1 MYQIRLATKDDINNI
16 ITLVKELASYEK
28 MSDKVTFSNEQFST
42 SIFKNNYAK
51 ILVCEYKNDI
61 IGYAIYFYT
70 FSSFLGRGG
79 IYLEDLYV
87 KPEFRNQGIGKKF
100 LATLAQICIDE
111 NLGRLEWECLTWNEP
126 SLAFYYK
133 LGAKNRDDFF
143 HLRVDGKELENLA
156 NLLKI
161 K

>member
-1 MYQIRLATKDDINNI
+1 MYQIRLATKDDINDI

-126 SLAFYYK
+126 SLPFYYK

>member
-1 MYQIRLATKDDINNI
+1 MYQIRLATKDDINDI

-87 KPEFRNQGIGKKF
+87 KSEFRNQGIGKKF

-126 SLAFYYK
+126 SLAFYSK
-133 LGAKNRDDFF
+133 LGAKNRDEFF

>member
-1 MYQIRLATKDDINNI
+1 MYQIRAAKKDDLNEI
-16 ITLVKELASYEK
+16 IALVKELAEYEK
-28 MSDKVTFSNEQFST
+28 MSDKIKFSYDEFAK
-42 SIFKNNYAK
+42 SIFEKNYAK
-51 ILVCEYKNDI
+51 ILVCQNDENI

-87 KPEFRNQGIGKKF
+87 KAKYRNQGIGKRF
-100 LATLAQICIDE
+100 LAKLAQICLDE

-126 SLAFYYK
+126 SLAFYHK
-133 LGAKNRDDFF
+133 IGAKNRDEFF

-156 NLLKI
+156 NFI
-161 K
+161 KD

>member
-1 MYQIRLATKDDINNI
+1 MYQIRLATKDDINDI

-28 MSDKVTFSNEQFST
+28 MSDKVTFSNEEFST

-51 ILVCEYKNDI
+51 ILVCEYENNI

-100 LATLAQICIDE
+100 LATLAQI
-111 NLGRLEWECLTWNEP
+111 
-126 SLAFYYK
+126 
-133 LGAKNRDDFF
+133 
-143 HLRVDGKELENLA
+143 
-156 NLLKI
+156 
-161 K
+161 

>member
-1 MYQIRLATKDDINNI
+1 MYQIRAASKDDINEI
-16 ITLVKELASYEK
+16 ITLVKELAEYEK
-28 MSDKVTFSNEQFST
+28 MSDRVKFNDTQFASC
-42 SIFKNNYAK
+42 IFEKNYAK
-51 ILVCEYKNDI
+51 ILVCQNESQI

-87 KPEFRNQGIGKKF
+87 KSQYRNQGIGKRF
-100 LATLAQICIDE
+100 LAKLAQICIDE

-126 SLAFYYK
+126 SLAFYHK
-133 LGAKNRDDFF
+133 IGAKNRDEFF

-156 NLLKI
+156 NFI
-161 K
+161 KD

>member
-1 MYQIRLATKDDINNI
+1 MYQIRLATKDDIDDI

-87 KPEFRNQGIGKKF
+87 KSEFRNQGIGKKF

-133 LGAKNRDDFF
+133 LGAKNRDEFF

>member
-1 MYQIRLATKDDINNI
+1 MYQIRLATKDDINDI

-28 MSDKVTFSNEQFST
+28 MSDKVTFSNEEFST

-126 SLAFYYK
+126 SLTFYYK

>member
-1 MYQIRLATKDDINNI
+1 MYQIRPAKKDDIKDI
-16 ITLVKELASYEK
+16 IALVKELAEYEK
-28 MSDKVTFSNEQFST
+28 MSDMVKFSDELFQN
-42 SIFKNNYAK
+42 SIFNKNYAH
-51 ILVCEYKNDI
+51 ILVCQNSDKI

-87 KPEFRNQGIGKKF
+87 QPQFRNNGIGKQF
-100 LATLAQICIDE
+100 LATLAKKCIDE

-133 LGAKNRDDFF
+133 LGAKNRDEFF
-143 HLRVDGKELENLA
+143 HLRLDGKELENLA
-156 NLLKI
+156 NFI
-161 K
+161 RN

>member
-1 MYQIRLATKDDINNI
+1 MYQIRLATKDDINDI

-28 MSDKVTFSNEQFST
+28 MSDKVTFNNEEFST